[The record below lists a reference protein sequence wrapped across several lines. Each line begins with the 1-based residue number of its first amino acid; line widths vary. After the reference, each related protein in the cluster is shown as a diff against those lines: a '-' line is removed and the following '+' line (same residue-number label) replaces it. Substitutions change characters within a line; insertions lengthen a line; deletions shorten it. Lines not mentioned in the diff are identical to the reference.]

1 MCICL
6 WIWKMSLITF
16 IEKSKFQSELFNI
29 MHFKYS
35 SWTRVF
41 MHIWKII
48 FHQNVNNNDQGG
60 SDFNFFIFLCNKYFI
75 VLLQ

>member
-6 WIWKMSLITF
+6 WIWKMSVITF

-35 SWTRVF
+35 SWTCVF

-48 FHQNVNNNDQGG
+48 FHQNVNNNEQGG